1 MADARGDSDL
11 NLTSITATNLIRPD
25 GHIDALNLEFGDLL
39 VVRGYDGDPAK
50 NTGGIAITVDQ
61 SFLIGGGRLRIV
73 FEEDAWDSTVSFLP
87 GIPVTLGGTLE
98 LAFANDVNLA
108 SQVGRTFNLFDWSDV
123 APTGAFTISGP
134 YRWDLS
140 KLYTTGE
147 VTLNAVPE
155 STSLVLLTFGVL
167 LIRVPRRACLILA
180 IVLLAGSVPSAI
192 AELPMTGAYVPQL
205 QEVDAALESFML
217 GKAIPGGRL
226 QYAQRQGDLRAGI
239 WLQ

>member
-1 MADARGDSDL
+1 M
-11 NLTSITATNLIRPD
+11 
-25 GHIDALNLEFGDLL
+25 
-39 VVRGYDGDPAK
+39 VRDDDGDPAK

-87 GIPVTLGGTLE
+87 GIPVTLGGTLT
-98 LAFANDVNLA
+98 LRLPMMSILPAKLVARSICLIGPN
-108 SQVGRTFNLFDWSDV
+108 V

-167 LIRVPRRACLILA
+167 LIRALSMCMFDSRDCPSRR
-180 IVLLAGSVPSAI
+180 
-192 AELPMTGAYVPQL
+192 
-205 QEVDAALESFML
+205 
-217 GKAIPGGRL
+217 
-226 QYAQRQGDLRAGI
+226 
-239 WLQ
+239 